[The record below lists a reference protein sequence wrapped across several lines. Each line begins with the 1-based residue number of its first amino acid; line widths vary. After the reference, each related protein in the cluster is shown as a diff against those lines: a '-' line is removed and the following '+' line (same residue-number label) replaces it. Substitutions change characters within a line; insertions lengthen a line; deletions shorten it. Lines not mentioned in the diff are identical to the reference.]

1 MPPRGCADAQ
11 PRALRHLTAAR
22 IGASQ
27 FTLRASVRCSALLGD
42 ACLEGFTLS
51 VCHRTL
57 STGTTHLGRRHR
69 TRFGDHRRM
78 SRLAGCAVGHRAR
91 RGPTDGTLNQA
102 PNSPAA
108 AGRTTPGTTQNQRAA
123 PLTGGRPLHRP
134 AGLRS
139 ASGTTW
145 PDEASG
151 LNLATDC
158 LSHARCALIGT
169 TVIRRQRLR
178 SMEGCHRTLSASALP
193 RRGPRY

>member
-1 MPPRGCADAQ
+1 MSDSGSSSVTTVR
-11 PRALRHLTAAR
+11 
-22 IGASQ
+22 
-27 FTLRASVRCSALLGD
+27 FTALLGD

-51 VCHRTL
+51 AFHRML
-57 STGTTHLGRRHR
+57 STGATHLGRRRR
-69 TRFGDHRRM
+69 TRFGHHRRC
-78 SRLAGCAVGHRAR
+78 SRLKGRPVGHRAR
-91 RGPTDGTLNQA
+91 HDPADGTLNKA

-158 LSHARCALIGT
+158 LNQARCPHTGT
-169 TVIRRQRLR
+169 TVARRLRVR
-178 SMEGCHRTLSASALP
+178 SMEGCHLTFSASAFP
-193 RRGPRY
+193 GRDPRY

>member
-1 MPPRGCADAQ
+1 M
-11 PRALRHLTAAR
+11 TAAR

-51 VCHRTL
+51 AFHRTF
-57 STGTTHLGRRHR
+57 STGATHLGRRRR
-69 TRFGDHRRM
+69 TRFGHHRRC
-78 SRLAGCAVGHRAR
+78 SRLKGRPVGHRAR
-91 RGPTDGTLNQA
+91 RGPADGTLNPA
-102 PNSPAA
+102 SNSPTAA
-108 AGRTTPGTTQNQRAA
+108 RRTTPGATQSQRAA
-123 PLTGGRPLHRP
+123 PLTGGQPLHRP
-134 AGLRS
+134 AGLGS
-139 ASGTTW
+139 SSGTTR
-145 PDEASG
+145 PDEAAG

-193 RRGPRY
+193 GRGPRY